1 MGTGGA
7 RSGAGRPARR
17 PAESKYAK
25 IDIRQMNIKQG
36 SQLTVNWDGNV
47 VTIRLTTTACG
58 FGGVRRWFRSP
69 CCGRRSA
76 VLFIM
81 GSELRCVKCSR
92 VSYDSQRVNAA
103 GRAEIK
109 QSKFEAKLIDWRER
123 PKYMRF
129 KTYEKILSGIEE
141 CGLVQDMAFI
151 AGMERMGIGL

>member
-17 PAESKYAK
+17 PAESNYSK
-25 IDIRQMNIKQG
+25 IDIRQMNIKQEG
-36 SQLTVNWDGNV
+36 LLTVRWDGYEV
-47 VTIRLTTTACG
+47 SLGLTTTACG
-58 FGGVRRWFRSP
+58 FGGVRWWFRSP
-69 CCGRRSA
+69 CCGRRAS

-81 GSELRCVKCSR
+81 GYELRCVKCSR

-109 QSKFEAKLIDWRER
+109 QSKFEAKLIDGCER

-129 KTYEKILSGIEE
+129 KTYETILTGIEE
-141 CGLVQDMAFI
+141 CELVQDMALI